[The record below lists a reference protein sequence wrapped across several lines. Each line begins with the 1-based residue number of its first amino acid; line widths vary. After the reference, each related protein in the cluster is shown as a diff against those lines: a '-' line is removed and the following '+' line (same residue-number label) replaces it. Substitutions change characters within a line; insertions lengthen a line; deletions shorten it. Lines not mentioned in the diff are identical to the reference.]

1 MGPGKNRLATS
12 HTTMTRSRKPNQLR
26 IIAGTWRGRKLG
38 FPVVAG
44 LRPTP
49 DRVRETVF
57 NWLAPVL
64 PGARCLDLFAGSGA
78 LGFEAASRG
87 AARVVLVERDAQVL
101 QELRAN
107 GSTLGASQVQVVAA
121 EALNYLAGSAA
132 PFDIVLLDPP
142 YDRPD
147 LLAACC
153 TQLETGGWLAPQARI
168 YLETRGKTC
177 LPVLPGNWELVR
189 SKHAGQVAYHL
200 AVRNP
205 M

>member
-1 MGPGKNRLATS
+1 MTLS
-12 HTTMTRSRKPNQLR
+12 HKPNQLR
-26 IIAGTWRGRKLG
+26 IIAGAWRGRKLG
-38 FPVVAG
+38 FPSLAG

-64 PGARCLDLFAGSGA
+64 PGSRCLDLFAGSGA

-87 AARVVLVERDAQVL
+87 AALVVLVERDAQVL
-101 QELRAN
+101 QQLRAN
-107 GSTLGASQVQVVAA
+107 GATLGASQVQVIAA
-121 EALNYLAGSAA
+121 EALNYLSGSAS

-142 YDRPD
+142 YDRPE

-153 TQLETGGWLAPQARI
+153 TQLEAGGWLAPQARI
-168 YLETRGKTC
+168 YLETRGKTG
-177 LPVLPGNWELVR
+177 LPPLPGNWELVR
-189 SKHAGQVAYHL
+189 SKQAGQVAYHL
-200 AVRNP
+200 AVRAA

>member
-1 MGPGKNRLATS
+1 
-12 HTTMTRSRKPNQLR
+12 MTRSNKPNQLR
-26 IIAGTWRGRKLG
+26 IIAGTWRGRKLS
-38 FPVVAG
+38 FPDVAG

-87 AARVVLVERDAQVL
+87 AAVVELVERDAQIVAA
-101 QELRAN
+101 LRAHVT
-107 GSTLGASQVQVVAA
+107 TLAATQVHVVVA
-121 EALNYLAGSAA
+121 EALNYLAGSAS

-142 YDRPD
+142 YDRPE

-168 YLETRGKTC
+168 YLETRGKTG
-177 LPVLPGNWELVR
+177 LPPLPNNWELIR
-189 SKHAGQVAYHL
+189 SKQAGQVSYHL
-200 AVRNP
+200 AVRKT

>member
-1 MGPGKNRLATS
+1 
-12 HTTMTRSRKPNQLR
+12 MTRSHKPNQLR
-26 IIAGTWRGRKLG
+26 IIAGTWRGRKLS
-38 FPVVAG
+38 FPDVAG

-64 PGARCLDLFAGSGA
+64 PGARCLDLFAGSGV

-87 AARVVLVERDAQVL
+87 AGVVELIERDMQIVAA
-101 QELRAN
+101 LRAHVT
-107 GSTLGASQVQVVAA
+107 TLAATQVHVVAA
-121 EALNYLAGSAA
+121 EALNYLAGSAS

-142 YDRPD
+142 YDRPE

-153 TQLETGGWLAPQARI
+153 TQLEVGGWLAPQARI
-168 YLETRGKTC
+168 YLETHGKTG
-177 LPVLPGNWELVR
+177 LPALPDNWEVVR
-189 SKHAGQVAYHL
+189 SKQAGQVAYHL
-200 AVRNP
+200 AVRAS

>member
-1 MGPGKNRLATS
+1 
-12 HTTMTRSRKPNQLR
+12 MTRSNKPNQLR
-26 IIAGTWRGRKLG
+26 IIAGTWRGRKLC
-38 FPVVAG
+38 FPDVAG

-57 NWLAPVL
+57 NWLTPVL

-87 AARVVLVERDAQVL
+87 AAMVELVERDAQIVTA
-101 QELRAN
+101 LRAHVT
-107 GSTLGASQVQVVAA
+107 TLSATQVHVVAA
-121 EALNYLAGSAA
+121 EALNYLAGSAS

-142 YDRPD
+142 YDRPE

-153 TQLETGGWLAPQARI
+153 TQLESGGWLAPQARI
-168 YLETRGKTC
+168 YLETRGKTG
-177 LPVLPGNWELVR
+177 LPPLPGNWELTR
-189 SKHAGQVAYHL
+189 SKQAGQVAYHL
-200 AVRNP
+200 ALRKT